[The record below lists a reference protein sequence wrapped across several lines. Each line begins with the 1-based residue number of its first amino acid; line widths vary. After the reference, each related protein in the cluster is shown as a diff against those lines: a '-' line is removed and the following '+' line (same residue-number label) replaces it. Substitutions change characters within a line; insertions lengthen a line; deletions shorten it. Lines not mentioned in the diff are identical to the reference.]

1 MGILGIIEKIE
12 IDKES
17 KNIIIT
23 ATTDNA
29 VTQSADL
36 INPAGEDSQPIAQS
50 DIVYL
55 AQVEGINQLVALG
68 ITSKSLGAKEGEK
81 ILYSRK
87 SDGNK
92 VELMTKIYL
101 KNDGHLSIEAVE
113 DISLRSKKN
122 TILKNDESLSIE
134 AKEDVSIKSEK
145 NVILNEGED
154 YAVKFNELDK
164 EMKKLKEQLNGFIK
178 EYNTHTH
185 PHPQGPTSPPTAPS
199 STQIS
204 LDIKDAKSETIKIP

>member
-29 VTQSADL
+29 ITQSADL

-55 AQVEGINQLVALG
+55 AQVEGINQLIALG
-68 ITSKSLGAKEGEK
+68 VTSKSLGAKEGEK

-87 SDGNK
+87 SENNK

-101 KNDGHLSIEAVE
+101 KNDGHLSIEAVD

-122 TILKNDESLSIE
+122 I
-134 AKEDVSIKSEK
+134 
-145 NVILNEGED
+145 ILNKGED

-178 EYNTHTH
+178 EYNAHTH
-185 PHPQGPTSPPTAPS
+185 PHPQGPTSAPTTPTT
-199 STQIS
+199 TQIT

>member
-1 MGILGIIEKIE
+1 MGILGTIEKIE

-36 INPAGEDSQPIAQS
+36 INPAGEDSLPLSQS
-50 DIVYL
+50 DIIYL
-55 AQVEGINQLVALG
+55 AKVEGINQLVALG

-81 ILYSRK
+81 IIYSRK
-87 SDGNK
+87 ANGNK
-92 VELMTKIYL
+92 VELMAKIYL
-101 KNDGHLSIEAVE
+101 KNDGKLQIEAV
-113 DISLRSKKN
+113 DNISIRS
-122 TILKNDESLSIE
+122 
-134 AKEDVSIKSEK
+134 KEDV
-145 NVILNEGED
+145 ILNNGDD

-164 EMKKLKEQLNGFIK
+164 EMKKLKEQLNNFISK
-178 EYNTHTH
+178 EYNNHIH
-185 PHPQGPTSPPTAPS
+185 AHAQGPTETPKLPS
-199 STQIS
+199 TTQIT

>member
-1 MGILGIIEKIE
+1 MGILGTIEKIE

-36 INPAGEDSQPIAQS
+36 INPAGEDSLPLSQS
-50 DIVYL
+50 DIIYL
-55 AQVEGINQLVALG
+55 AKVEGINQLVALG

-81 ILYSRK
+81 IIYSRK
-87 SDGNK
+87 ANGNK
-92 VELMTKIYL
+92 VELMAKIYL
-101 KNDGHLSIEAVE
+101 KNDGKLQIEAV
-113 DISLRSKKN
+113 DNISIRS
-122 TILKNDESLSIE
+122 
-134 AKEDVSIKSEK
+134 KEDV
-145 NVILNEGED
+145 ILNNGDD

-178 EYNTHTH
+178 EYNAHLHVTPSGNSAT
-185 PHPQGPTSPPTAPS
+185 PQAPS
-199 STQIS
+199 TTQIT

>member
-1 MGILGIIEKIE
+1 MGILGTIEKIE

-36 INPAGEDSQPIAQS
+36 INPAGEDSLPLSQS
-50 DIVYL
+50 DIIYL
-55 AQVEGINQLVALG
+55 AKVEGINQLVALG

-81 ILYSRK
+81 IIYSRK
-87 SDGNK
+87 ANGNK
-92 VELMTKIYL
+92 VELMAKIYL
-101 KNDGHLSIEAVE
+101 KNDGKLSIEAV
-113 DISLRSKKN
+113 DNISIRS
-122 TILKNDESLSIE
+122 
-134 AKEDVSIKSEK
+134 KEDV
-145 NVILNEGED
+145 ILNNGDD
-154 YAVKFNELDK
+154 YAVKFNELDI

-178 EYNTHTH
+178 EYNSHTH
-185 PHPQGPTSPPTAPS
+185 PHPQGPTSAPTTPS
-199 STQIS
+199 TTQIT

>member
-29 VTQSADL
+29 ITQSADL

-55 AQVEGINQLVALG
+55 AKVEGINQLIALG
-68 ITSKSLGAKEGEK
+68 VTSKSLGAKEGEK

-113 DISLRSKKN
+113 DISVRSKK
-122 TILKNDESLSIE
+122 D
-134 AKEDVSIKSEK
+134 
-145 NVILNEGED
+145 VILNKGED

-164 EMKKLKEQLNGFIK
+164 EMKKLKEELNGFIK
-178 EYNTHTH
+178 EYNAHIH
-185 PHPQGPTSPPTAPS
+185 QHAQGPTKTPEPPST
-199 STQIS
+199 TQIS

>member
-1 MGILGIIEKIE
+1 MGILGTIEKIE

-36 INPAGEDSQPIAQS
+36 INPAGEDSLPLSQS
-50 DIVYL
+50 DIIYL
-55 AQVEGINQLVALG
+55 AKVEGINQLVALG

-81 ILYSRK
+81 IIYSRK
-87 SDGNK
+87 ANGNK
-92 VELMTKIYL
+92 VELMAKIYL
-101 KNDGHLSIEAVE
+101 KNDGKLQIEAV
-113 DISLRSKKN
+113 DNISVRS
-122 TILKNDESLSIE
+122 
-134 AKEDVSIKSEK
+134 KEDV
-145 NVILNEGED
+145 ILNNGDD

-178 EYNTHTH
+178 EYNSHTH
-185 PHPQGPTSPPTAPS
+185 PHPQGPTSAPTTPS
-199 STQIS
+199 TTQIT